1 MCSVFACF
9 KDVCVMCSVF
19 VRVPVLLRAPFIICS
34 TTSSLQDLV
43 RPLLDEF
50 GLDAN
55 KVLLFGSCFTLELVL
70 EVMCAY

>member
-1 MCSVFACF
+1 MMCSVFACY

-34 TTSSLQDLV
+34 TTSSGRLV
-43 RPLLDEF
+43 RPLLDGF
-50 GLDAN
+50 GLDVN